1 MARKCFIIGP
11 MGEQPD
17 EFGLHSLQ
25 RLARNIIVPLL
36 AELRLDYQVLTPWE
50 LPPGDIMTGVISAI
64 DRADFVIADLTN
76 LNANVMYELA
86 ICHSLGKHVITVGAD
101 QPPFDIHGLAHIF
114 LARDTMP
121 TPKLRGQLIAALNH
135 VHEQIVE
142 GDLPEN
148 PVTKYYGAPLTGVN
162 ETVAVAHTY
171 FHNFIRLTVE
181 QMIAMNNENT
191 EYLNEIGIIARD
203 EQHNLTILNR
213 GRRKADRANVK
224 LTVIVPNK
232 LEYVTLNYINE
243 LRGPEPEK
251 LKSGF
256 LSTPH
261 RFFVILARTLDNE
274 FRFVDIPTPMNGITR
289 TIERRACNL
298 QIDKGKREWAELE
311 AEEIDRFYTT
321 LERLIRNHRSDL
333 RGRVEL
339 LRFDT
344 NMLTMNRRQAEAF
357 DSRLLWLYDLWVNS
371 D

>member
-17 EFGLHSLQ
+17 EAGLHSLQ
-25 RLARNIIVPLL
+25 RLARNIIMPLL
-36 AELRLDYQVLTPWE
+36 TELQLSYQVITPWE

-64 DRADFVIADLTN
+64 DRADFVIADLTG
-76 LNANVMYELA
+76 LNPNVMYELA

-101 QPPFDIHGLAHIF
+101 KPPFDIYGITHIY

-121 TPKLRGQLIAALNH
+121 DAKLRAQLIAAITY
-135 VHEQIVE
+135 VHEQLLE

-171 FHNFIRLTVE
+171 FHNFVRPTIE
-181 QMIAMNNENT
+181 QMMVMNNENT
-191 EYLNEIGIIARD
+191 EYLNEIGIITRD
-203 EQHNLTILNR
+203 EEHRLTIVNR
-213 GRRKADRANVK
+213 GRRKADRANLK
-224 LTVIVPNK
+224 LLVVVPNK

-243 LRGPEPEK
+243 LRGPESEK
-251 LKSGF
+251 LKAGF

-261 RFFVILARTLDNE
+261 RFFVILARVIDDE
-274 FRFVDIPTPMNGITR
+274 FRFVDIPTPMNGIVR
-289 TIERRACNL
+289 TIERRARNL
-298 QIDKGKREWAELE
+298 QIDRGKREWAELE
-311 AEEIDRFYTT
+311 AEEIDRFYNT
-321 LERLIRNHRSDL
+321 LERLIRNHRDIL

-344 NMLTMNRRQAEAF
+344 SLLEISRPQAAEREP
-357 DSRLLWLYDLWVNS
+357 RLLWLYDLWVNNY
-371 D
+371 